1 MSRESH
7 SVVKRSTD
15 AFRPECR
22 SPSPSST
29 RRHVIVS
36 VSPTQLDA
44 IEEHATERDISRRE
58 FVQMLTEEFLHK
70 PTPLI
75 AGGAYHKPDRQRLR
89 FHIDESL
96 HRAIAD
102 LAQRRGVPMTVIFTT
117 AIHNRYP
124 T

>member
-1 MSRESH
+1 MSRDAH
-7 SVVKRSTD
+7 AATIRSADT
-15 AFRPECR
+15 FRPECR
-22 SPSPSST
+22 SASATSA

-36 VSPTQLDA
+36 VSPRQLEA
-44 IEEHATERDISRRE
+44 IDQDATERDMSRRA
-58 FVQMLTEEFLHK
+58 FVQLLTEEFLHK

-75 AGGAYHKPDRQRLR
+75 AGGAYHKPDRNRMR

-96 HRAIAD
+96 HEAIAD

-124 T
+124 A